1 MKIMSERKLNIQRV
15 RNTILWSFLLAGIAA
30 LLLFSVRR
38 KSNAGVEALVVTIEA
53 TNGENQ
59 LITEKE
65 VRQLISVASGK
76 SVTEKT
82 IRTLNTRK
90 LESKLN
96 KDSRI
101 ERADFYFDSNN
112 RLHVLIKQKQPLMRV
127 VSEGRQPYFI
137 DMKGRKIPVS
147 RGCEVRVPV
156 VTGIQDTFRNGFLT
170 DANPSRLKDVFMLLD
185 YARKDPFLYALIEQ
199 VHVQA
204 DGEHDLI
211 IIPKI
216 GREQIVFGGLEDM
229 EDKCN
234 KLKIFYRDGLPR
246 LGWNRYSKLNL
257 KMTSQIVGTLADPSL
272 ASQVQPVRSD
282 SLQASLQRQE

>member
-1 MKIMSERKLNIQRV
+1 MNMSERKLNMQRV
-15 RNTILWSFLLAGIAA
+15 RNTILWSFLLAGIAV

-38 KSNAGVEALVVTIEA
+38 KSNAGVQALVVTIDA
-53 TNGENQ
+53 INGESQ

-65 VRQLISVASGK
+65 VRRLISLASGK

-90 LESKLN
+90 LENKLN

-112 RLHVLIKQKQPLMRV
+112 RLHVHIKQKQPLMRV
-127 VSEGRQPYFI
+127 ISVGRQPYFI
-137 DMKGRKIPVS
+137 DVNGRKIPVT

-156 VTGIQDTFRNGFLT
+156 VTGIRDTFKAGFLN
-170 DANPSRLKDVFMLLD
+170 DARPSRLKDAFRLLD
-185 YARKDPFLYALIEQ
+185 YAREDEFMYALIEQ

-204 DGEHDLI
+204 DSTQDMI

-216 GREQIVFGGLEDM
+216 GREQIVFGGPEDM
-229 EDKCN
+229 KAKFDI
-234 KLKIFYRDGLPR
+234 LKIFYRDGLPR

-257 KMTSQIVGTLADPSL
+257 KMTSQIVGTLTDPSR
-272 ASQVQPVRSD
+272 ATQVQPARSD
-282 SLQASLQRQE
+282 SLQAALHEQE

>member
-1 MKIMSERKLNIQRV
+1 MNMSERKLNMQRV

-30 LLLFSVRR
+30 LLFFSVRR
-38 KSNAGVEALVVTIEA
+38 KSNAGVQALVVTIDA
-53 TNGENQ
+53 INGESQ

-90 LESKLN
+90 LENKLN

-112 RLHVLIKQKQPLMRV
+112 RLHVHIKQKQPLMRV
-127 VSEGRQPYFI
+127 ISEGRQPYFI
-137 DMKGRKIPVS
+137 DVNGRKIPVT

-156 VTGIQDTFRNGFLT
+156 VTGIRDTFKAGFLN
-170 DANPSRLKDVFMLLD
+170 DARPSRLKDVFRLLD
-185 YARKDPFLYALIEQ
+185 YAREDDFMYALIEQ

-204 DGEHDLI
+204 DSTQDMI

-216 GREQIVFGGLEDM
+216 GREQIVFGGPEDM
-229 EDKCN
+229 KAKFDI
-234 KLKIFYRDGLPR
+234 LKIFYRDGLPR

-257 KMTSQIVGTLADPSL
+257 KMTSQIVGTLTDPSR
-272 ASQVQPVRSD
+272 ATQVQPARSD
-282 SLQASLQRQE
+282 SLQAALHEQE

>member
-1 MKIMSERKLNIQRV
+1 MNMSERKLNMQRV

-30 LLLFSVRR
+30 LLFFSVRR
-38 KSNAGVEALVVTIEA
+38 KSNAGVQALVVTIDA
-53 TNGENQ
+53 INGESQ

-90 LESKLN
+90 LEHKLN

-112 RLHVLIKQKQPLMRV
+112 RLHVHIKQKQPLMRV
-127 VSEGRQPYFI
+127 ISEGRQPYFI
-137 DMKGRKIPVS
+137 DVNGRKIPVT

-156 VTGIQDTFRNGFLT
+156 VTGIRDTFKAGFLN
-170 DANPSRLKDVFMLLD
+170 DARPSRLKDVFRLLD
-185 YARKDPFLYALIEQ
+185 YAREDDFMYALIEQ

-204 DGEHDLI
+204 DSTQDMI

-229 EDKCN
+229 KAKFV

-257 KMTSQIVGTLADPSL
+257 KMTSQVVGTLSGPSL

-282 SLQASLQRQE
+282 SLQAALHGQE

>member
-1 MKIMSERKLNIQRV
+1 MSERKLNMQTV

-30 LLLFSVRR
+30 LLFFSVRR
-38 KSNAGVEALVVTIEA
+38 KSNAGVQALVVTIDA
-53 TNGENQ
+53 INGESQ

-76 SVTEKT
+76 SVTDKT

-90 LESKLN
+90 LENKLN

-112 RLHVLIKQKQPLMRV
+112 RLHVHIKQKQPLMRV
-127 VSEGRQPYFI
+127 ISEGRQPYFI
-137 DMKGRKIPVS
+137 DIKGRKIPVT
-147 RGCEVRVPV
+147 RGCEVRVPI
-156 VTGIQDTFRNGFLT
+156 VTGIRDTFKTGFLN
-170 DANPSRLKDVFMLLD
+170 DARPSRLKDVFRLLD
-185 YARKDPFLYALIEQ
+185 YAREDAFMYALIEQ

-204 DGEHDLI
+204 DSTQDMI

-229 EDKCN
+229 EAKCD

-282 SLQASLQRQE
+282 SLQAALHGQE

>member
-1 MKIMSERKLNIQRV
+1 MNMSERKLNIQRV

-30 LLLFSVRR
+30 LLLFAVRR
-38 KSNAGVEALVVTIEA
+38 KANAGVEALVVTIE
-53 TNGENQ
+53 TSDGENR

-65 VRQLISVASGK
+65 VKQLISVASGK

-82 IRTLNTRK
+82 IKSLNIRK
-90 LESKLN
+90 LENKLN

-112 RLHVLIKQKQPLMRV
+112 RLHVRIIQKQPLMRV
-127 VSEGRQPYFI
+127 LSEGRQPYFI
-137 DMKGRKIPVS
+137 DVKGRKIPVS

-156 VTGIQDTFRNGFLT
+156 VTGIQDTFKKGFLT
-170 DANPSRLKDVFMLLD
+170 DARPSRLKEVFTLLD

-204 DGEHDLI
+204 DSTHDLV

-216 GREQIVFGGLEDM
+216 GREKIVFGGLADM
-229 EDKCN
+229 EDKCD

-246 LGWNRYSKLNL
+246 LGWNRYTKLNL

-272 ASQVQPVRSD
+272 ATQVQPVRSD
-282 SLQASLQRQE
+282 SLQAALQRQE